1 MHISRAKR
9 SAAARKAART
19 RVRNKAKRSAAA
31 RKAARTRRRNGIAS
45 AKISIVN
52 KSPAFYG

>member
-9 SAAARKAART
+9 SAAARKAVRT
-19 RVRNKAKRSAAA
+19 KAKNKAKRRAIAM
-31 RKAARTRRRNGIAS
+31 KAARTRRRNGIAT

-52 KSPAFYG
+52 RSPVWRG

>member
-9 SAAARKAART
+9 SVAARKAART
-19 RVRNKAKRSAAA
+19 RARNKAKRRATAM
-31 RKAARTRRRNGIAS
+31 KAARTRRRNGIAT

-52 KSPAFYG
+52 RSPAWHG

>member
-9 SAAARKAART
+9 SVAARKAART
-19 RVRNKAKRSAAA
+19 RARNKAKRSVAA
-31 RKAARTRRRNGIAS
+31 RKAARTRRRNGIAV

-52 KSPAFYG
+52 RSPAFYG

>member
-19 RVRNKAKRSAAA
+19 RARNKSKRSVAA
-31 RKAARTRRRNGIAS
+31 RKAARTRRRNGIAA
-45 AKISIVN
+45 AKMSIVN
-52 KSPAFYG
+52 RSPAWHG

>member
-19 RVRNKAKRSAAA
+19 RARNKAKRSATA
-31 RKAARTRRRNGIAS
+31 RKAVRTRRRKGIA
-45 AKISIVN
+45 ATKMSIVN
-52 KSPAFYG
+52 RSPAFYG

>member
-19 RVRNKAKRSAAA
+19 RARNKSKRSVAA
-31 RKAARTRRRNGIAS
+31 RKAARTRRRNGIAV

-52 KSPAFYG
+52 RSPAFYG